1 MNDSWVKI
9 YTSTNFFK
17 SELVRQLLVENNVEA
32 VVLNKQGYPYNIGE
46 VEVWV
51 QKDVFNQALEL
62 IVQND
67 L

>member
-9 YTSTNFFK
+9 YTSSDFFK
-17 SELVRQLLVENNVEA
+17 SEMVRQILIQNEIEA
-32 VVLNKQGYPYNIGE
+32 VILNKKGYPYNIGE
-46 VEVWV
+46 VEVYV
-51 QKDVFNQALEL
+51 QPDHFQSALEL